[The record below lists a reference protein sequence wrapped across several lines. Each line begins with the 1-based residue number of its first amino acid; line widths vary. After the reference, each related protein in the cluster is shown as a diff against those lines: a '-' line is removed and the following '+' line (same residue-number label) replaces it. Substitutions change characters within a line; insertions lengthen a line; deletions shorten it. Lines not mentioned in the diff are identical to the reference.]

1 VEKLTADASKEA
13 SKDEKNIKG
22 DTIFNLDGSR

>member
-13 SKDEKNIKG
+13 SKDRNNIKG
-22 DTIFNLDGSR
+22 ETIFKLDWSR